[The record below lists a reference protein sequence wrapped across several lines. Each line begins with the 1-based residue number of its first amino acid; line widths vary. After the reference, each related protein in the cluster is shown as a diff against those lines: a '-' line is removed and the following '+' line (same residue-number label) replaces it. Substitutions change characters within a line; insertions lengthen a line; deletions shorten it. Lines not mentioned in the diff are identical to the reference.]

1 MKGLKL
7 VGILLLVLLPVAHLV
22 SAYTVSSLVLTVY
35 GDGYVGVSYEILP
48 DDYTSQITL
57 PLLGSHYENVIV
69 EDENGNPLNYQL
81 ENGTLLIYTGGA
93 ELVNVSYY
101 TPDLTSK
108 EGIVWTLSVSSS
120 EPFTVVLPESAIVVD
135 LSDIPLEIA
144 GNSITMPPGNQSISY
159 TLEGRTTSGGAGEA
173 PIGGSGT
180 ILLVIGGIALATG
193 AAYFGLKKKSQ
204 LFGGRMPTRE
214 EFEAK
219 LDNLDLNEDE
229 KRALLYIFDKG
240 GKASQA
246 EVREAIGLPKTTAW
260 RMFKRLERKG
270 LVKILKGK
278 KENWV
283 ELRF

>member
-81 ENGTLLIYTGGA
+81 ENGTLLIYTGNS

-108 EGIVWTLSVSSS
+108 KGIVWTLSVSSE

-173 PIGGSGT
+173 PIGESST
-180 ILLVIGGIALATG
+180 ILLVIGGIALAAG